1 MLGGE
6 RGRASWEEWF
16 ERVTAGDFRPD
27 PGSKRLL
34 PLVFRALVTEDDAEI
49 PGVDLLATRYRRSW
63 MLHNRLVHAARPAFV
78 ALHEAGLDAMV
89 IKGVSLAERVYG
101 DRGVRWITDV
111 DVVVRE
117 GEAVRALD
125 VLLCH
130 GWRSDDST
138 YSVEELFERNHAVA
152 LVDGQGGSIDLH
164 RRLLD
169 LSRAGL
175 DEQVWDRAVLT
186 NLGDTP
192 VYMAGLADELLV
204 ALVHGWAWSRV
215 PSIRWIP
222 DVAAIAPQLGPDD
235 WTVLIDESRRRQ
247 VSYRVWA
254 ALRAVQAGYDISLP
268 TWVIDEL
275 ANGPFAPFESAEA
288 RWHTRAHRRVPPGV
302 FAYFNFVRRRGSP
315 TNVAWWMEFA
325 RYYASLVGP
334 PQGVSRST
342 WAIEKI
348 RRRQGRGS
356 STLRGS

>member
-1 MLGGE
+1 M
-6 RGRASWEEWF
+6 
-16 ERVTAGDFRPD
+16 
-27 PGSKRLL
+27 L
-34 PLVFRALVTEDDAEI
+34 PLVFRALVTDEDAEV
-49 PGVDLLATRYRRSW
+49 PGLDLLASRYRRSW
-63 MLHNRLVHAARPAFV
+63 LLHNRLVHAARPALV
-78 ALHEAGLDAMV
+78 VLREAGLDAMV

-111 DVVVRE
+111 DIVVRE

-138 YSVEELFERNHAVA
+138 YSAEDLFERNHAVA
-152 LVDGQGGSIDLH
+152 LVDGRGGSIDLH
-164 RRLLD
+164 RRLLY

-175 DEQVWDRAVLT
+175 DGPVWDRAVLT

-192 VYMAGLADELLV
+192 VFMACLADELLV

-235 WTVLIDESRRRQ
+235 WKVLIDESRRRQ

-254 ALRAVQAGYDISLP
+254 ALRAVQAGYDVSLP
-268 TWVIDEL
+268 TWVIDEV

-288 RWHTRAHRRVPPGV
+288 RWHTRAHHRVPPGV
-302 FAYFNFVRRRGSP
+302 FAYFEFVRRRGSP
-315 TNVAWWMEFA
+315 ENVTWWMDFA
-325 RYYASLVGP
+325 RYYAFLVGP
-334 PQGVSRST
+334 PQGVSRSA
-342 WAIEKI
+342 WVIEKI
-348 RRRQGRGS
+348 RRRQGRDS
-356 STLRGS
+356 RTLRGR